1 MNKKNNQR
9 YRDMD
14 ICMKAAMLELM
25 QKIPFEKITVK
36 SICQR
41 AGVNRGT
48 FYSHYTDMEGMM
60 NDLDDHLSGELLQV
74 VEEWIQVNGS
84 KSIFLPYLRY
94 IKEHQYVYQ
103 ITLSKRKVLP
113 IRKSFQ
119 PLLENLILPRFSAT
133 QITDEEELIYYKVY
147 FQSGITM
154 VLKCWIENG
163 CKKSDEEMNVILMN
177 CVPMVSE
184 CKRIIDVSKKN

>member
-1 MNKKNNQR
+1 MNTKNNQR

-60 NDLDDHLSGELLQV
+60 NDLEEYLSGELLQV
-74 VEEWIQVNGS
+74 VEEWIKYNGS

-94 IKEHQYVYQ
+94 IKEH
-103 ITLSKRKVLP
+103 
-113 IRKSFQ
+113 
-119 PLLENLILPRFSAT
+119 
-133 QITDEEELIYYKVY
+133 
-147 FQSGITM
+147 
-154 VLKCWIENG
+154 
-163 CKKSDEEMNVILMN
+163 
-177 CVPMVSE
+177 
-184 CKRIIDVSKKN
+184 